1 MGSSSAV
8 VSIFLVLAL
17 AFTATPSA
25 AFCLSH
31 SHSHV
36 ANPACQATRTSTALA
51 AGGLFGEG
59 NPLSKIF
66 GPKEEGP
73 KVVVDIPAT
82 TVKIGPLRFLMQIH
96 LVAEQNK
103 PEPKSWLIKQGD
115 ESEIDIYFGDG
126 TGMLSM
132 DFSEYQIKI
141 TRYGANPSLKY
152 QIQESVLLHNILDEL
167 TKVSFEVDDIEKEK
181 RLLQL
186 KNDNAIEDA
195 RRGLLTRAV

>member
-1 MGSSSAV
+1 MGSSSAF
-8 VSIFLVLAL
+8 VSLFLVLAL

-25 AFCLSH
+25 AFCPSH
-31 SHSHV
+31 SSV
-36 ANPACQATRTSTALA
+36 ANPACQATRSSTALA

-66 GPKEEGP
+66 GQKEEGP

-82 TVKIGPLRFLMQIH
+82 TVKIGALRFLMQIH

-167 TKVSFEVDDIEKEK
+167 TKISFEVDDIEEEK

-195 RRGLLTRAV
+195 RRGLLARAV